1 MQRKILITCEHG
13 GNQIPSWL
21 SSVVEIPAEILNSHE
36 AVDIGALSV
45 AKLLEESVDGFFF
58 SETSRLCIELNR
70 SLYHAGVFS
79 RYSKALSENF
89 KKKLVQEVYLPY
101 RNAVE
106 LQVKEWVQS
115 GFQVLH
121 LSIHSFTPIL
131 NGVTRDADIGFLY
144 DPARRYERKFCR
156 EWRKKLV
163 ANKDLWRVRM
173 NYPYRGT
180 ADGLTT
186 YLRKKMKGT
195 YLGIEVEINQKLFK
209 DSSPLDIKNRLFL
222 ESLFL

>member
-1 MQRKILITCEHG
+1 M
-13 GNQIPSWL
+13 
-21 SSVVEIPAEILNSHE
+21 
-36 AVDIGALSV
+36 
-45 AKLLEESVDGFFF
+45 
-58 SETSRLCIELNR
+58 
-70 SLYHAGVFS
+70 
-79 RYSKALSENF
+79 
-89 KKKLVQEVYLPY
+89 
-101 RNAVE
+101 
-106 LQVKEWVQS
+106 
-115 GFQVLH
+115 
-121 LSIHSFTPIL
+121 
-131 NGVTRDADIGFLY
+131 TRDADIGFLY